1 MCVISPCIHSEIF
14 WSTYLLSDV
23 YVCSIALYFYE
34 LCRIFTSSKGAFR
47 ANSNIFQFFANQNWQ
62 NFCAVKILA
71 AVSSNQKTLNKTSP
85 IDSYVNH
92 KLISLQKEKKSLA
105 NCYARTGPFSRK
117 IFCVLVDA
125 CATRAGFDTCNRRR
139 IYC

>member
-34 LCRIFTSSKGAFR
+34 LCRIFTSSKGVFR

-92 KLISLQKEKKSLA
+92 KLISLQKEKKI
-105 NCYARTGPFSRK
+105 SRELLCK
-117 IFCVLVDA
+117 NGSFFPEDLLCF
-125 CATRAGFDTCNRRR
+125 G
-139 IYC
+139 